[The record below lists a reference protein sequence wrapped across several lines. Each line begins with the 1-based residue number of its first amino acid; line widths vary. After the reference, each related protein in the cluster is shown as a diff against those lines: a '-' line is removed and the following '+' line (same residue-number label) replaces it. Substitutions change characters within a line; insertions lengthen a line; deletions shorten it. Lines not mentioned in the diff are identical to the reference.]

1 MNILNNYLPSK
12 NVQTQ
17 NFQKS
22 AVNDKQKYKAP
33 NSTNKVLVWYTNDIH
48 GQLPKMSRLVS
59 ASQHAQVAAEENGAD
74 ILKLSSGDTCIGA
87 DESRNAV
94 ASQFLN
100 LSGVQAH
107 TLGNHEFDMT
117 ASICGKLL
125 KDSKAQILGMNLNFP
140 HQNSDLAQKVARST
154 VVEGGSGEKYGIIG
168 IQPTD
173 LVSRIKRKEIMEG
186 ITVDDEAQTIKELQE
201 EVDTLR
207 NQGINKIFLISHS
220 GNSFEKEIA
229 QKVSGIDVIFG
240 GHSHDLVEGI
250 KQNENLFYSP
260 EGEPVII
267 TQAGRDGNNFGI
279 LNLEFNDK
287 GQVTYVQNNVHETNN
302 YSPNLIMSK
311 AIDSALGASPVIG
324 VLKYSDPIPKVN
336 TKEENPWADFVADVC
351 RTQLDADIALV
362 NSGNFRGSVGLGQI
376 TERDISSIFPFCNK
390 LYKVKVCEKD
400 LVDAINLCGK
410 TLVSKNGKPGLMQ
423 VSGLTYT
430 LDSQGNLV
438 NMYHLDKQGNKHQIN
453 VNNPDCN
460 KFYTAVYDEFLIGG
474 GDDLSMLKRS
484 DDEILE
490 RYDYDKDK
498 VTINYIKTLA
508 APFEVRKDGRITL
521 LK

>member
-1 MNILNNYLPSK
+1 MNILNNYVHSQA
-12 NVQTQ
+12 VQPQ
-17 NFQKS
+17 NFQNAGANAKRTY
-22 AVNDKQKYKAP
+22 NAP
-33 NSTNKVLVWYTNDIH
+33 NSTSKLLVWYTNDIH

-59 ASQHAQVAAEENGAD
+59 ASQHAQVAADEKGAD

-100 LSGVQAH
+100 LSGVHAH

-140 HQNSDLAQKVARST
+140 HQNSDLAQKVVRSS
-154 VVEGGSGEKYGIIG
+154 VAEGKSGEKYGLIG

-186 ITVDDEAQTIKELQE
+186 ITVDDEAQTLKELQD
-201 EVDTLR
+201 EVNMLR

-229 QKVSGIDVIFG
+229 QKVSGIDVILG

-250 KQNENLFYSP
+250 KQGENLFYSP

-287 GQVTYVQNNVHETNN
+287 GQVTYVQNNVHETNK

-311 AIDSALGASPVIG
+311 TIDSALGSSPVIG
-324 VLKYSDPIPKVN
+324 NLKYSDPIPKVN

-351 RTQLDADIALV
+351 KTQLGADVALV
-362 NSGNFRGSVGLGQI
+362 NAGNFRGSVGLGQI
-376 TERDISSIFPFCNK
+376 TERDISSIFPFSNK
-390 LYKVKVCEKD
+390 LYKVKINEKD
-400 LVDAINLCGK
+400 LVGAISKCGK

-430 LDSQGNLV
+430 LDSQGNLLD
-438 NMYHLDKQGNKHQIN
+438 MYHIDKQGNKHQIN
-453 VNNPDCN
+453 VKNPDAG
-460 KFYTAVYDEFLIGG
+460 KFYTTVYDEFLIGG
-474 GDDLSMLKRS
+474 GDDLDMLKRS

-490 RYDYDKDK
+490 RYDFDKDK
-498 VTINYIKTLA
+498 VTIDYIKTLTE
-508 APFEVRKDGRITL
+508 PFEVRKDGRITL
-521 LK
+521 L